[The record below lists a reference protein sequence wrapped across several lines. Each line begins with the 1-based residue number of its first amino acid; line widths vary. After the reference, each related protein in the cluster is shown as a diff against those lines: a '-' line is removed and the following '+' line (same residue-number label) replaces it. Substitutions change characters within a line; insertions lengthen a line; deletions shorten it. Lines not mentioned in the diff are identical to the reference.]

1 MFFVHYH
8 LVILRLYHTQLMD
21 ILNFSTGLFFVF
33 IIVKIIIY
41 LGIKNL
47 QTHTFIKDR
56 VCINGYYGTVADPFE
71 CDSFYQCPEGL
82 KFYCNVDEEF
92 DADKNECVSITENN
106 NSGCYETAKKR
117 LLD

>member
-1 MFFVHYH
+1 
-8 LVILRLYHTQLMD
+8 MD
-21 ILNFSTGLFFVF
+21 ILNFSTGFFVVF
-33 IIVKIIIY
+33 IVVKIIIY
-41 LGIKNL
+41 LGIKKL

-71 CDSFYQCPEGL
+71 CDSYYQCPEGL

-92 DADKNECVSITENN
+92 NADKNECVSINVENN
-106 NSGCYETAKKR
+106 GGGCYETAKKR